1 MKNKKDIKKEIEI
14 LLEDKIL
21 RELNR
26 VEKEKLKN
34 NK

>member
-21 RELNR
+21 GELNR
-26 VEKEKLKN
+26 VKKE
-34 NK
+34 